1 MKKLIQTILA
11 IAFLGL
17 FFQNPLY
24 STDPAEKSSCIDAK
38 IKVSI
43 LYDNYDFKVGL
54 KSNWG
59 FSCLIEGAEKTIL
72 FDTGTK
78 SGVFKQNFNA
88 LNIDAEN
95 INCIVISHNHYDHT
109 GGLESILEMNNK
121 VSVYMIESFSDKTK
135 KHVNEKG
142 VEIIYEPKIK
152 EICQDVYLS
161 GTIGDQIEEQ
171 SLAID
176 TPKGLVVITGCS
188 HPGINKILEH
198 FKNSLN
204 KEIYMVF
211 GGFHLMRKS
220 DAEMNSII
228 TEMKNLGVKKCGAT
242 HCTGDKQIEL
252 FKQAFGENYVQ
263 MGVGNIIEL

>member
-1 MKKLIQTILA
+1 MKKLNQRILL
-11 IAFLGL
+11 ITFIL
-17 FFQNPLY
+17 FTSKSIVLSGEPLKESFY
-24 STDPAEKSSCIDAK
+24 SDEG

-43 LYDNYDFKVGL
+43 LYDNYDFKDGM

-59 FSCLIEGAEKTIL
+59 FSCFIEGTEKTIL

-78 SGVFKQNFNA
+78 PEIFKQNLEA
-88 LNIDAEN
+88 LNIDAKN
-95 INCIVISHNHYDHT
+95 LDYIVISHDHHDHI
-109 GGLESILEMNNK
+109 GGLETVLEMNCD

-135 KHVNEKG
+135 ELAREYNT
-142 VEIIYEPKIK
+142 EIFYEPKIK
-152 EICQDVYLS
+152 EICQNVYLS
-161 GTIGDQIEEQ
+161 GTIGKSIEEQ
-171 SLAID
+171 ALAIN
-176 TPKGLVVITGCS
+176 TSKGLVIITGCS

-211 GGFHLMRKS
+211 GGFHLMRKNDS
-220 DAEMNSII
+220 EMNSII
-228 TEMKNLGVKKCGAT
+228 QEMKSLGVQNCGAT

-263 MGVGNIIEL
+263 MGVGNIVEF